1 MYTWES
7 IVYYIRINYAPH
19 KNQSVL
25 HEHGKESIMYDIR
38 NEYYCSFRTQ
48 LSKKRTLTKRFF
60 FLLSVFGNI
69 LSTYTGL

>member
-25 HEHGKESIMYDIR
+25 HENGQESIMYHIR
-38 NEYYCSFRTQ
+38 NE
-48 LSKKRTLTKRFF
+48 
-60 FLLSVFGNI
+60 
-69 LSTYTGL
+69 